1 MWKRVESGRRA
12 EQGMRR
18 WEERV
23 WRVLGVWSLRLA
35 DVGGGGERGGTLA
48 SWSAGEVGHSRAVD
62 GSISAP

>member
-23 WRVLGVWSLRLA
+23 WRLLGIWSLRLA
-35 DVGGGGERGGTLA
+35 DVGGRVERGVTLA
-48 SWSAGEVGHSRAVD
+48 SWSAEEVGHSRAVD